1 MVKKKNGGVFTSAFL
16 HHNSLCEKCKL
27 ECLPVTVYFP
37 FPLRSGGTTKGYLL
51 ADTNAL
57 AYFVSKSD
65 TKK

>member
-1 MVKKKNGGVFTSAFL
+1 MVKKKNGGVFTSAFY
-16 HHNSLCEKCKL
+16 SLCEKCKL
-27 ECLPVTVYFP
+27 KCLPLTVYFP

-57 AYFVSKSD
+57 AYFVSKSE